1 MSYMIRKHGQL
12 YLTTLFF
19 LDALAVTLSW
29 LFAYLI
35 RFKLELVAPS
45 GPIPSENMYLY
56 AILPIWVVFLL
67 SGRVAGFV
75 YSSSRQSPL
84 DRVFG
89 VLRLTSVSVLMLMAI
104 TFFVREATFSRI
116 MVGYFWGIATIML
129 FLSHQLVDLLVKE
142 MHLRGV
148 NLKKVLIVG
157 AGELGQQVV
166 ERLGKNPEIG
176 FSVVGYLSHSPEEV
190 GKIFKDHKVLGVYQE
205 LVRVIRENKVDQIFI
220 ALPSKAHD
228 HLEEILVSLGEE
240 TVDIKLVPDL
250 LRYMDLHSG
259 VEELDGMP
267 LINLSESPLYGWNII
282 LKRVSDIVLSGLAII
297 LTFPVMVLV
306 AIALSLESRGPL
318 IYRQERMGLDRNV
331 FWMYKFRSMK
341 VEAENQTG
349 PVWAKENDD
358 RRTRVGTILRSTSLD
373 ELPQLFNVF
382 KGQMS
387 LVGPRPE
394 RPVFVDEF
402 KKSIPFYMLRLKM
415 KAGLTGWAQV
425 NGWRGNTSL
434 EKRIEFDLYYIKNW
448 SLSFDLKILVMTLW
462 KGLINRHA
470 Y

>member
-1 MSYMIRKHGQL
+1 
-12 YLTTLFF
+12 
-19 LDALAVTLSW
+19 
-29 LFAYLI
+29 
-35 RFKLELVAPS
+35 
-45 GPIPSENMYLY
+45 MYLY

-67 SGRVAGFV
+67 NGRAFGFV
-75 YSSSRQSPL
+75 YPSSRQSSL
-84 DRVFG
+84 DRFFG
-89 VLRLTSVSVLMLMAI
+89 VLRLASVSVLILMAI
-104 TFFVREATFSRI
+104 TFFIRDLTFSRI
-116 MVGYFWGIATIML
+116 MVVYFWIIVTIML
-129 FLSHQLVDLLVKE
+129 FLSHQLVSLLVKE
-142 MHLRGV
+142 MHIRGV

-157 AGELGQQVV
+157 AGELGQKVV
-166 ERLGKNPEIG
+166 ERLEKRPEIG
-176 FSVVGYLSHSPEEV
+176 FSVVGYLSHSPEKV
-190 GKIFKDHKVLGVYQE
+190 GKTFKDHKVLGVYQE
-205 LVRVIRENKVDQIFI
+205 LVRVIRENEVDQLFI
-220 ALPSKAHD
+220 ALPLKAHD
-228 HLEEILVSLGEE
+228 SLEEILTSLGEE

-282 LKRVSDIVLSGLAII
+282 LKRVSDIVLSGFAII

-306 AIALSLESRGPL
+306 AVALRLESRGPL

-341 VEAENQTG
+341 AEAENQTG

-358 RRTRVGTILRSTSLD
+358 RRTRVGMILRATSLD

-382 KGQMS
+382 RGQMS

-425 NGWRGNTSL
+425 NGWRGNSSL
-434 EKRIEFDLYYIKNW
+434 QKRIEFDLYYIKNW
-448 SLSFDLKILVMTLW
+448 SLFFDLKILVMTLW

>member
-1 MSYMIRKHGQL
+1 LSYMIRKHGQL
-12 YLTTLFF
+12 YLTILFF
-19 LDALAVTLSW
+19 LDSLAVTLSW
-29 LFAYLI
+29 LFAYLL

-67 SGRVAGFV
+67 SGRVFGFI
-75 YSSSRQSPL
+75 YSASRQPPF
-84 DRVFG
+84 DRFLG
-89 VLRLTSVSVLMLMAI
+89 VLRLTSVSVLMLMAF

-116 MVGYFWGIATIML
+116 MVGYFWVIATIML

-148 NLKKVLIVG
+148 NLKKILIVG

-166 ERLGKNPEIG
+166 ERLEKHPEIG

-190 GKIFKDHKVLGVYQE
+190 GKTFKDHKVLGVYQE

-297 LTFPVMVLV
+297 LTFPVMILV

-382 KGQMS
+382 RGQMS

-448 SLSFDLKILVMTLW
+448 SLSFDLKILVMTVW